1 MGKLGGFGMVVYGLV
16 FRSFLKSRNRGYPI
30 ESRWF
35 AKRSVKSLGFLAHR
49 LRPGLQSYGWE
60 GTETL
65 LLWRAWNG
73 TVLSWDPAMA
83 TKLGSISMSCGDS
96 VWNCS
101 SFLNVSEISA
111 IFIFSSGSWTL
122 WGSFRFHRFVSSLLH
137 MLRQRM
143 RRLGTHLFWYDL
155 IHLWGIDIGLIYEM
169 PCQYHHVV

>member
-1 MGKLGGFGMVVYGLV
+1 MGTP
-16 FRSFLKSRNRGYPI
+16 LKVAGSPNDLW
-30 ESRWF
+30 SRWVF
-35 AKRSVKSLGFLAHR
+35 WRIGFVLDSNPMAGKGR
-49 LRPGLQSYGWE
+49 KLSYFDVPG
-60 GTETL
+60 T
-65 LLWRAWNG
+65 A
-73 TVLSWDPAMA
+73 LSWDPAMA

-155 IHLWGIDIGLIYEM
+155 IRLWGIDIGLIYEM